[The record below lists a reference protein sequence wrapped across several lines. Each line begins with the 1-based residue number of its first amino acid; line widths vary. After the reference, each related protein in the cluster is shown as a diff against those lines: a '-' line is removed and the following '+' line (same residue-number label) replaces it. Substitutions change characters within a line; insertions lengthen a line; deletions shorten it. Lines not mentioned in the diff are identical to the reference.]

1 MFTFLVDA
9 AHAMGGPPADGGGG
23 GSAILG
29 MLPFILMFL
38 VLYLLILRPQIKKQK
53 SHQKMV
59 DELKKGDQ
67 VVTSGG
73 IHGVV
78 VNLKD
83 DIVVLKIAENV
94 KVDLSRAAVSS
105 VKSSSE
111 GEASAS

>member
-1 MFTFLVDA
+1 
-9 AHAMGGPPADGGGG
+9 MGAPPEGGGG

-29 MLPFILMFL
+29 MLPFVLMFA

-53 SHQKMV
+53 AHQKMV
-59 DELKKGDQ
+59 DELKKGDE

-94 KVDLSRAAVSS
+94 KVDLSRSAVAT
-105 VKSSSE
+105 VKSSAE
-111 GEASAS
+111 GQASAS